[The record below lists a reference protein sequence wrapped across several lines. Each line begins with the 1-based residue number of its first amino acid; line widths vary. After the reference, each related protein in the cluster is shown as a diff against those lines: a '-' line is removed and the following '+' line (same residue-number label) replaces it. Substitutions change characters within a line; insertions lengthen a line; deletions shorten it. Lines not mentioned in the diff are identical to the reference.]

1 MTSERIKKDI
11 KLLEKNIKE
20 MLHLDFSKEEKDIIQ
35 RAENYKEDSIYYL
48 EKGDYITS
56 FGCINYAHGL
66 IDSLRILQGGLNNEK
81 IFPERKQ
88 S

>member
-1 MTSERIKKDI
+1 
-11 KLLEKNIKE
+11 

-35 RAENYKEDSIYYL
+35 RAENYKEDAIYYL

-66 IDSLRILQGGLNNEK
+66 IDSLRILHGIRG
-81 IFPERKQ
+81 
-88 S
+88 

>member
-1 MTSERIKKDI
+1 LTSERIKKDI

-66 IDSLRILQGGLNNEK
+66 IDSLRILHGIGVK
-81 IFPERKQ
+81 
-88 S
+88 

>member
-1 MTSERIKKDI
+1 
-11 KLLEKNIKE
+11 
-20 MLHLDFSKEEKDIIQ
+20 MLHLDFSREEKDIIQ

-66 IDSLRILQGGLNNEK
+66 IDSLRILHG
-81 IFPERKQ
+81 
-88 S
+88 